1 MRHALIAALLLALAI
16 PGCARAEPPRPL
28 LWKVSDADNSLYLLG
43 SFHLLREGDY
53 PLAAS
58 TDAAFEDAE
67 TVVFELPPAEM
78 GDPALG
84 QAMAAAARIEGGGTL
99 QSRLPADT
107 WALLQAHAARRGMAL
122 EFLQAHEAWFVSLVI
137 SVTEMQRVGLDPAL
151 GLDKHFA
158 NRAVAAGK
166 AVAGLETGA
175 QQIAMFD
182 GMDAA
187 QQEQALDDVL
197 SDLAALEQEI
207 NRMHALWR
215 AGDAE
220 TLHAESAAKMK
231 AEYPDLYER
240 LNRGRNL
247 AWLPRLQALLDDS
260 REDDALVVVGAMHL
274 LGEDGVVELLR
285 AKGYAVERL

>member
-1 MRHALIAALLLALAI
+1 MRHSWIAALLLALAL
-16 PGCARAEPPRPL
+16 PGCAGAEPPKPL
-28 LWKVSDADNSLYLLG
+28 LWKVSDGDNSLYLLG

-58 TDAAFEDAE
+58 TDAAFDDAE
-67 TVVFELPPAEM
+67 KVVFELTPTEM
-78 GDPALG
+78 ADPALG
-84 QAMAAAARIEGGGTL
+84 QAMAAAARFEGDATL

-107 WALLQAHAARRGMAL
+107 WARLQAHAASRGMAL

-137 SVTEMQRVGLDPAL
+137 SVTEMQRLGLDPAL

-175 QQIAMFD
+175 QQIALFD

-197 SDLAALEQEI
+197 SDLGALGQEI

-215 AGDAE
+215 AGDAD
-220 TLHAESAAKMK
+220 TLHAESGAKMK
-231 AEYPDLYER
+231 AEYPELYER
-240 LNRGRNL
+240 LNRERNL
-247 AWLPRLQALLDDS
+247 AWLPRLQALLDESHD
-260 REDDALVVVGAMHL
+260 DDALVVVGAMHL

-285 AKGYAVERL
+285 ARGYAVERL